1 MLASCQPP
9 ARSLQQRASGRWKGP
24 RRCGMMSLKSL
35 MWKRLEIAGE
45 KICGPAST
53 LRLDRIPAS
62 SGLVR
67 ERTSVIPSGRGL
79 SSAGVGRVRVDSG
92 RGHLLRSCW
101 PRVVLPRPRSF
112 LVPFAILILGFGVGC
127 REEAVDSRA
136 PQAGRQMTSK
146 DSGPTVRAEAVRLWQ
161 CGSPAQVRALVSQ
174 LDDPEPLVGGTAVST
189 LLQARRD
196 WVVAALKESDDS
208 KHSRERRW
216 LEIEIVQQEGSR
228 SGSETLWPVCQWAIG
243 EEDPWMRSRAVAA
256 CLAAGEVDVSWAESV
271 MSDSHWAVRVRFA
284 TALARY
290 PRRSSAE
297 AWLQQLEQD
306 SHATV
311 RRAARESI
319 ARLAK
324 GS

>member
-1 MLASCQPP
+1 MLRPN
-9 ARSLQQRASGRWKGP
+9 
-24 RRCGMMSLKSL
+24 
-35 MWKRLEIAGE
+35 
-45 KICGPAST
+45 
-53 LRLDRIPAS
+53 
-62 SGLVR
+62 
-67 ERTSVIPSGRGL
+67 RTSRSRGIEREGRHVILRGRTL
-79 SSAGVGRVRVDSG
+79 SPPGVGRVGVDSERG
-92 RGHLLRSCW
+92 RLLGFHW

-112 LVPFAILILGFGVGC
+112 LVPFAIFVLGFGAGC

-161 CGSPAQVRALVSQ
+161 CGSFARVRALVSK

-189 LLQARRD
+189 LLGARRD

-228 SGSETLWPVCQWAIG
+228 SESGTLWPVCQWAIG
-243 EEDPWMRSRAVAA
+243 EGDPWIRSRAAAA
-256 CLAAGEVDVSWAESV
+256 CLAAGEVDDSWAESV
-271 MSDSHWAVRVRFA
+271 IKDSHWAVRTRFA
-284 TALARY
+284 NALARY
-290 PRRSSAE
+290 PRRSSAK
-297 AWLQQLEQD
+297 AWLQRLERD

-311 RRAARESI
+311 RQAARESI
-319 ARLAK
+319 AKLAK